1 MVCFQ
6 KGPPATAKEC
16 RKYLKRRCS
25 DENIYETGIDGG
37 KTFQVQRGGTN
48 MRDIKRVYL
57 IRLIERLEEET
68 VGKISSFS
76 SWVTG

>member
-1 MVCFQ
+1 
-6 KGPPATAKEC
+6 
-16 RKYLKRRCS
+16 
-25 DENIYETGIDGG
+25 
-37 KTFQVQRGGTN
+37 